1 MTRLQL
7 ILAVVLA
14 CGLLATG
21 CGGDDDDGGDQADAP
36 AVTET
41 TPLETTP
48 DDTTAPADEPD
59 AEDVPE
65 VSEGAVEACKESLES
80 AAGISEDQVEELC
93 EAGGSG
99 DEEAVRETSIEICRE
114 FAENNIPEGTAREQA
129 LEQCDRAGE
138 E

>member
-7 ILAVVLA
+7 LLSVLLA

-21 CGGDDDDGGDQADAP
+21 CGGDDDDQADAP

-41 TPLETTP
+41 APAETTP
-48 DDTTAPADEPD
+48 ADTIDQAEEPE
-59 AEDVPE
+59 AEDAPQA
-65 VSEGAVEACKESLES
+65 SEDAIEACKESLGATS
-80 AAGISEDQVEELC
+80 GISEDQAEDLC

-99 DEEAVRETSIEICRE
+99 NEEAVRETSVEICRE

-138 E
+138 Q